1 MSGIKLDQLIPKKV
15 ELEMTIPSGE
25 NAFVHIGPFTLEHE
39 IWLKETFGD
48 KVQQVFKDMEIDSL
62 ARIAFR
68 VMDPAD
74 RMHFPKQTVETI
86 DEEGN
91 AVTESIGGYRL
102 FARCFS
108 GTTQKIKLLE
118 ALTESLGVS
127 RALIEE
133 IEAHEQ
139 KKTLEAQSL

>member
-39 IWLKETFGD
+39 IWLKDVFGD
-48 KVQQVFKDMEIDSL
+48 KIQQVFKDMEIDSL
-62 ARIAFR
+62 AKIAFR

-74 RMHFPKQTVETI
+74 RMHFPKQTVETL

-91 AVTESIGGYRL
+91 AVSESIGGYRL

-139 KKTLEAQSL
+139 KKTLEAQSP